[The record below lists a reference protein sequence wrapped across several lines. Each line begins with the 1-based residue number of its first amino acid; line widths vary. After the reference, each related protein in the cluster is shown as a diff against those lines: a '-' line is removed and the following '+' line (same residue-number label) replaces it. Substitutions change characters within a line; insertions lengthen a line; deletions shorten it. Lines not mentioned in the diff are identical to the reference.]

1 MSEKTYVKGNAKE
14 HVFQDGGSVLNISID
29 ASDIDKSK
37 LVKGKYLN
45 ISISRRKEVGQYGDT
60 HSMIYNEYKPKNADG
75 MDQTPPEEQAPTSQ
89 QDSENLQF

>member
-60 HSMIYNEYKPKNADG
+60 HNMIYNEYKPKDDDG
-75 MDQTPPEEQAPTSQ
+75 MDQTPPEEQAPTS
-89 QDSENLQF
+89 